1 MSGIVGVDRGQQTLF
16 ALTLIRAA
24 ALRLEM
30 KVDRFSMRDVHYCL
44 DTSILRFD
52 RGHWRVVLGFQI
64 IFYPL
69 SVFFEIEWVC
79 ALIAICHV
87 ELALVHV

>member
-44 DTSILRFD
+44 DTSILGFD
-52 RGHWRVVLGFQI
+52 
-64 IFYPL
+64 
-69 SVFFEIEWVC
+69 
-79 ALIAICHV
+79 
-87 ELALVHV
+87 